1 MDSILEIRNLCVGY
15 ESKYEDESFLK
26 KLINPRRITNILL
39 KNICITVLRNEVLG
53 IVGESGSGKS
63 LTVKSIMGLLNF
75 SPGVIQGKIQYTN
88 SDRIDLLDKIITED
102 YRSRIR
108 PLHRLARR
116 KIKHSWHVE
125 LTDNFK
131 IPAINYEKQ
140 SLQIAIYSSEG
151 NIKVLKYPDIHVK
164 SDGRID
170 MEYDDSY
177 THAFV
182 TAIIAIPWT
191 YNLNSDVEKV
201 IDHNKKHDTFIRG
214 REISMIFQDPKTF
227 LNPHWSIGKQLQ
239 NVLELYKAG
248 PEVDTKEELKAM
260 GLPNSILS
268 SLVRDLSGGQIQRIM
283 ILLSK
288 ITNPKLL
295 IADEPTTGLDVTRK
309 REIVTHVLNQKSNS
323 MIFISHDLHMVRR
336 ISDRVNV
343 MLNGEIIENCSSSE
357 FNSHKSL
364 HPYAQKLLSIHESNY
379 TEFLE
384 EDGSQEDLV
393 DQLGCAFYQFCSKTL
408 REEGLCNKISPPAFD
423 VETSRIISENEI
435 TSHWIKCWKTGQF
448 QK

>member
-15 ESKYEDESFLK
+15 ESKYEDESFIK
-26 KLINPRRITNILL
+26 KLINPGRVTNVLL
-39 KNICITVLRNEVLG
+39 KNICLTVLRNEVLG

-75 SPGVIQGKIQYTN
+75 SPGIIQGKIQYTN
-88 SDRIDLLDKIITED
+88 SDRIDLLDKNLTED
-102 YRSRIR
+102 YRSR
-108 PLHRLARR
+108 PLHRLTRR

-125 LTDNFK
+125 LTDSFK
-131 IPAINYEKQ
+131 LPSIKYQKQ
-140 SLQIAIYSSEG
+140 SLQIALYNREG
-151 NIKVLKYPDIHVK
+151 IIKILKYPDIHVK
-164 SDGRID
+164 SDGLIEMGND
-170 MEYDDSY
+170 NSY

-182 TAIIAIPWT
+182 TAIIEIPWT

-201 IDHNKKHDTFIRG
+201 INHNRKQNIYIRG

-227 LNPHWSIGKQLQ
+227 LNPHWSIGEQLQ

-248 PEVDTKEELKAM
+248 PEVDTKAEIKAM
-260 GLPNSILS
+260 KLPNDILS
-268 SLVRDLSGGQIQRIM
+268 SLVRDLSGGQIQQIM

-288 ITNPKLL
+288 ITSPKLL

-309 REIVTHVLNQKSNS
+309 REICTQVLNQKSNS

-357 FNSHKSL
+357 FNSQKSL
-364 HPYAQKLLSIHESNY
+364 HPYAQRLLSIHESNY
-379 TEFLE
+379 TEYLE
-384 EDGSQEDLV
+384 EDGTQENLKDLI
-393 DQLGCAFYQFCSKTL
+393 GCAFYQFCTKSL
-408 REEGLCNKISPPAFD
+408 RVDGLCNKISPPAID
-423 VETSRIISENEI
+423 VESNNIISENEI
-435 TSHWIKCWKTGQF
+435 TAHWIKCWKTGQF
-448 QK
+448 

>member
-26 KLINPRRITNILL
+26 KLINPGRITNVLL
-39 KNICITVLRNEVLG
+39 KNICLTVLRNEVLG

-75 SPGVIQGKIQYTN
+75 SPGIIQGEIRYKNNESIK
-88 SDRIDLLDKIITED
+88 LLDKNIIED
-102 YRSRIR
+102 YPRRTHSFNRFV
-108 PLHRLARR
+108 RR

-131 IPAINYEKQ
+131 LPDVNYEKQ
-140 SLQIAIYSSEG
+140 SLQISLYSRDGKS
-151 NIKVLKYPDIHVK
+151 KLLKYPDLHIN
-164 SDGRID
+164 SDRCVEID
-170 MEYDDSY
+170 NDDSY
-177 THAFV
+177 SHAYV
-182 TAIIAIPWT
+182 TAIIEIPWT
-191 YNLNSDVEKV
+191 HNLNSDVEKV
-201 IDHNKKHDTFIRG
+201 IDHYKRHGIFIRG

-227 LNPHWSIGKQLQ
+227 LNPHWSIGEQLQ

-248 PEVDTKEELKAM
+248 PEVDTDAEIKAM
-260 GLPNSILS
+260 KLPNGILS
-268 SLVRDLSGGQIQRIM
+268 SLVRDLSGGQIQQIM

-288 ITNPKLL
+288 ITSPKLL

-309 REIVTHVLNQKSNS
+309 REIVTQVLNQKSNS

-343 MLNGEIIENCSSSE
+343 MLSGEIIENCSSSE
-357 FNSHKSL
+357 FNSQKSL

-379 TEFLE
+379 TEYLE
-384 EDGSQEDLV
+384 EDGTQDNLKDLI
-393 DQLGCAFYQFCSKTL
+393 GCAFYQYCNKSL
-408 REEGLCNKISPPAFD
+408 RVDGLCNKISPPAID
-423 VETSRIISENEI
+423 VESNNIISENEI
-435 TSHWIKCWKTGQF
+435 TAHWIKCWKTGQI
-448 QK
+448 